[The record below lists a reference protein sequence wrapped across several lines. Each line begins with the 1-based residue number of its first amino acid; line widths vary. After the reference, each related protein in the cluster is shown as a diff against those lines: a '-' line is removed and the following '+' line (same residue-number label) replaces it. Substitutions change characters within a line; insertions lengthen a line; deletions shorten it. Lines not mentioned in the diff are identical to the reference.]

1 MLSDVFNVPPSSR
14 LGKNIVGIPH
24 IIEGKRNHFIG
35 IFMLKLTSSML
46 LSLSYRRRILL
57 PIRGAI
63 RHVYLPALIFM
74 QGSPLYF
81 ILLTNVSDIMYKNL
95 LYRRYVMR
103 KINNIIITEKIE
115 QAIKFKILLQKKRI
129 SIIVMKYS
137 DESKFKKDKI
147 VYILQKGE

>member
-1 MLSDVFNVPPSSR
+1 
-14 LGKNIVGIPH
+14 
-24 IIEGKRNHFIG
+24 
-35 IFMLKLTSSML
+35 
-46 LSLSYRRRILL
+46 
-57 PIRGAI
+57 
-63 RHVYLPALIFM
+63 
-74 QGSPLYF
+74 
-81 ILLTNVSDIMYKNL
+81 
-95 LYRRYVMR
+95 MR

>member
-1 MLSDVFNVPPSSR
+1 
-14 LGKNIVGIPH
+14 
-24 IIEGKRNHFIG
+24 
-35 IFMLKLTSSML
+35 
-46 LSLSYRRRILL
+46 
-57 PIRGAI
+57 
-63 RHVYLPALIFM
+63 
-74 QGSPLYF
+74 
-81 ILLTNVSDIMYKNL
+81 MYKNL

>member
-1 MLSDVFNVPPSSR
+1 
-14 LGKNIVGIPH
+14 
-24 IIEGKRNHFIG
+24 
-35 IFMLKLTSSML
+35 
-46 LSLSYRRRILL
+46 
-57 PIRGAI
+57 
-63 RHVYLPALIFM
+63 
-74 QGSPLYF
+74 
-81 ILLTNVSDIMYKNL
+81 MYKNL

-115 QAIKFKILLQKKRI
+115 QAIKFKILLKKKRI

>member
-1 MLSDVFNVPPSSR
+1 
-14 LGKNIVGIPH
+14 
-24 IIEGKRNHFIG
+24 
-35 IFMLKLTSSML
+35 
-46 LSLSYRRRILL
+46 
-57 PIRGAI
+57 
-63 RHVYLPALIFM
+63 
-74 QGSPLYF
+74 
-81 ILLTNVSDIMYKNL
+81 MYKNL

-137 DESKFKKDKI
+137 DESKFKKEKI